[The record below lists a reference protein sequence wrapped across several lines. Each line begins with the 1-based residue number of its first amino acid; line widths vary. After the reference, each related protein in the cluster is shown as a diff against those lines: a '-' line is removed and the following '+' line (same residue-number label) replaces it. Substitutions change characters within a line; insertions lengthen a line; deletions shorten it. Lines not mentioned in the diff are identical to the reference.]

1 MTLLQARQLT
11 KRFGGHAAVDRL
23 DLSIEAGEIR
33 CLIGPNGAG
42 KSTALALLAGNLS
55 PSAGTVYFDGN
66 EISKVAAHG
75 RAKRGISIK
84 FQLPSVFPELSVRQ
98 NLKIALSRRHRGS
111 ELDERIEETLDL
123 VELSDHRSKTA
134 RVLSHGQKQW
144 LEFGL
149 AISLRPRLLLLDEP
163 TAGMTSN
170 ETEKTGELVLKLNRS
185 GVTVVAVEHDMQF
198 VRQIAHTVTVLHLGR
213 VFFEGRLEDVLADE
227 KVKQIYF
234 GGTPKHG

>member
-1 MTLLQARQLT
+1 MTLLRARQLT

-42 KSTALALLAGNLS
+42 KSTALALLAGSLS
-55 PSAGTVYFDGN
+55 PSAGAIYFDGS
-66 EISKVAAHG
+66 EISNVAAHD

-98 NLKIALSRRHRGS
+98 NLKIALSRRYLGS
-111 ELDERIEETLDL
+111 ELDDRIDETLDL
-123 VELSDHRSKTA
+123 VELSDQRGKLA

-149 AISLRPRLLLLDEP
+149 AISLKPRLLLLDEP
-163 TAGMTSN
+163 TAGMTPE
-170 ETEKTGELVLKLNRS
+170 ETERTGELVLRLNRS

-198 VRQIAHTVTVLHLGR
+198 VRQIARTVSVLHLGT
-213 VFFEGRLEDVLADE
+213 VFSEGRLNDVLANED
-227 KVKQIYF
+227 VKKIYF
-234 GGTPKHG
+234 GEAPRHG